1 MSSRS
6 PVQFHPQTFRP
17 SRHTFSWLLLA
28 AMCFALVWLS
38 ACAAAPAIPTIP
50 TPVVTRTVTPT
61 ATPTFYT
68 VEKGDTILGIAQKF
82 GVDGQT
88 LIEVNEIDDVT
99 LLQPGQQLLISD
111 RVRVSGTA
119 LPTAT
124 PTPEPCIEGCKTPV
138 APCEIKAFRARLDGT
153 QMYVLPEDE
162 LYARVPAELWF
173 CQESRARQ
181 AGWVHWT
188 AFGPEQPTATPTLTP
203 TPLPPLP
210 ATPPTAAGMN

>member
-1 MSSRS
+1 MSGPSPAQFSR
-6 PVQFHPQTFRP
+6 PTVQPIRRTRP
-17 SRHTFSWLLLA
+17 WLLLA
-28 AMCFALVWLS
+28 ATSLALVWLS
-38 ACAAAPAIPTIP
+38 ACAAAPTPPAPIVIP
-50 TPVVTRTVTPT
+50 TVTPT

-88 LIEVNEIDDVT
+88 LIEVNEIADVT

-111 RVRVSGTA
+111 RITVSGTH

-138 APCEIKAFRARLDGT
+138 APCDIKAFRARLDGT
-153 QMYVLPEDE
+153 RMYVLPTDE
-162 LYARVPAELWF
+162 IYSRVPADLWF
-173 CQESRARQ
+173 CQETRARQ

-188 AFGPEQPTATPTLTP
+188 AFGPEKPTPTPTLSP
-203 TPLPPLP
+203 TPLPS
-210 ATPPTAAGMN
+210 PTAASPTPPE